1 MSDFQHDMN
10 KAVEGFVAQITE
22 FARRA
27 ALAML
32 ESSFGAHVAGSG
44 GRRTAPGLVTS
55 SASVGRPRGRSGAK
69 RSTEDLEALS
79 TKFVAFVKAQPGLR
93 IEQINKE
100 LGTVTKELALPI
112 KKLIAE
118 GMISAKGTK
127 RSTQYFPG
135 RKLK

>member
-10 KAVEGFVAQITE
+10 KAVEGFVAQVTE
-22 FARRA
+22 LARRA
-27 ALAML
+27 ALDTL
-32 ESSFGAHVAGSG
+32 ESSFGARVAGSG
-44 GRRTAPGLVTS
+44 GRRAAPGLVTS
-55 SASVGRPRGRSGAK
+55 SASVGRPRGRPGAK
-69 RSTEDLEALS
+69 RSAEDLEALS
-79 TKFVAFVKAQPGLR
+79 TKFATYVKAHPGLR

-100 LGTVTKELALPI
+100 LGTVTKDLALPI

-118 GMISAKGTK
+118 GMISAKGAK

>member
-1 MSDFQHDMN
+1 MSVFQHDMN

-22 FARRA
+22 LARRA
-27 ALAML
+27 ALDTL

-44 GRRTAPGLVTS
+44 GRRTTPGPVTS

-69 RSTEDLEALS
+69 RSPEDLEALS
-79 TKFVAFVKAQPGLR
+79 TKFAAFVKAHPGLR

-100 LGTVTKELALPI
+100 LGTTTKDMALPI
-112 KKLIAE
+112 RKLIAE
-118 GMISAKGTK
+118 GMISAKGAK

-135 RKLK
+135 KKLK